1 MILCGPGGYVVGR
14 KDRVEKNYSFLA
26 ETLSKL
32 RFYGSTS
39 LSTLLMTG
47 EPSVRSKVDPNWV
60 RRIFKLFDLYIVEI
74 YNIILF
80 FPFI

>member
-1 MILCGPGGYVVGR
+1 MILCGPGGYVVGK
-14 KDRVEKNYSFLA
+14 KDRVEKNNSFLV

-47 EPSVRSKVDPNWV
+47 ESSVRSKVDPNWV

-80 FPFI
+80 FPLI

>member
-14 KDRVEKNYSFLA
+14 KDRVEKNNSFLV

-47 EPSVRSKVDPNWV
+47 ESSVRSKVDPNWV

-80 FPFI
+80 FPLI